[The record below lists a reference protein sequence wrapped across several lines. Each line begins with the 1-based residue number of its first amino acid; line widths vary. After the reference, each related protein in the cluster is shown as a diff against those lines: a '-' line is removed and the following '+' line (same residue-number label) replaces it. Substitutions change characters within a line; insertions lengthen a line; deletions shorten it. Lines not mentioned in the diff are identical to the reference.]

1 MGAWW
6 PDPHRVAGANAT
18 CTNLQTVL
26 QTVLGAS
33 LPCNEKEKALPEI
46 NSLFLVPQRTNQ
58 SQ

>member
-1 MGAWW
+1 MLVW
-6 PDPHRVAGANAT
+6 PDPRWVSGANAT
-18 CTNLQTVL
+18 CTNLLTA
-26 QTVLGAS
+26 LGAS